1 MAAVF
6 SFTPAFQSRKTG
18 QTPCFCTEQ
27 KQTRLA
33 IKEDK
38 TTYWNIWIIMETL
51 KLKVTLRQFSLETR
65 HTFTKNFYIA
75 SETFK
80 LWPCFCWGQNGDLKK
95 GSVAL
100 ETGKCAIFDAARSHL
115 HIWLMENG
123 SFLDVFYGDLS
134 IDHCFF
140 HSYVKYPHC
149 MYLRFLLHDSNLT
162 SAPNGYIYI
171 NLVSY
176 QHSNEI
182 NPWHV
187 GP

>member
-1 MAAVF
+1 MDNNGNIETESNTSTIQPRNASHIYQEFLHCLGDVQAVAMFLLGSKWRSQKGF
-6 SFTPAFQSRKTG
+6 SCTG
-18 QTPCFCTEQ
+18 NWKAYFISHGVP
-27 KQTRLA
+27 
-33 IKEDK
+33 
-38 TTYWNIWIIMETL
+38 
-51 KLKVTLRQFSLETR
+51 
-65 HTFTKNFYIA
+65 
-75 SETFK
+75 
-80 LWPCFCWGQNGDLKK
+80 
-95 GSVAL
+95 
-100 ETGKCAIFDAARSHL
+100 KCAIFEAARSHL

>member
-1 MAAVF
+1 MDNNGNIETESNTSTIQPRNASHIYQEFLHCLGDVQAVAMF
-6 SFTPAFQSRKTG
+6 LLGSKWRS
-18 QTPCFCTEQ
+18 Q
-27 KQTRLA
+27 KGLLHWKLESLFYLSWGTQVC
-33 IKEDK
+33 
-38 TTYWNIWIIMETL
+38 NIW
-51 KLKVTLRQFSLETR
+51 RCSLTSP
-65 HTFTKNFYIA
+65 H
-75 SETFK
+75 
-80 LWPCFCWGQNGDLKK
+80 LVD
-95 GSVAL
+95 
-100 ETGKCAIFDAARSHL
+100 GKRFIFRC
-115 HIWLMENG
+115 
-123 SFLDVFYGDLS
+123 FYGDLS